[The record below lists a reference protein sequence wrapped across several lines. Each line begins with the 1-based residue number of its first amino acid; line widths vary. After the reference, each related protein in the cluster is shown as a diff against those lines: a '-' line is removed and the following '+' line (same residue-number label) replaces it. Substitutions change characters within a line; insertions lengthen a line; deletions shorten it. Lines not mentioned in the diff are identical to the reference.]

1 MVDTKED
8 GTITEEIKEK
18 TVKKKI
24 VKKKIV
30 KKEAVKKKAVKE
42 KAVKEK
48 VVKKKVVK
56 KKTTKKET
64 CTKKTTK
71 KSESKTNSISKKSTS
86 SESGQPEFNLALVG
100 HVDHGK
106 TTLTERLS
114 GKWTDTHSEELKR
127 GITIRLGYA
136 DVSIYKCDK
145 CDFFTT
151 KERCIKCNSPATFQR
166 KLSLVDAPGHES
178 LMATMLSGAAIV
190 DGAILMVA
198 ANEKC
203 PQPQTK
209 EHLMALQISGIKN
222 MIIVQNKIDLVSR
235 EEALKN
241 YKQIKEFLSDTDYKD
256 APIIPVS
263 ARTNVNID
271 ILVEAIQEYLPT
283 PERDLKKDPLMLVA
297 RSFDIN
303 KPGIKP
309 AKLVGGVLGGTV
321 KQGIF
326 KVGNELEIAPGYMV
340 EEKNQKVWKVLKTK
354 ITKIFS
360 GGVPVDEIRP
370 GGSMAFG
377 TTLDPTIVKSDALTG
392 SLVGL
397 PGKLPQVHSKIMLD
411 TFLLE
416 RVVGSKEETEV
427 KPLAKN
433 EVLMLNVNS
442 AATVGIVVDPSKKNT
457 TCALKK
463 PVCANIGDRITIS
476 RRVGDRFRLIG
487 YGILK

>member
-1 MVDTKED
+1 MAKKKDIVQKAEKEVKKATRNKVSGGSKNQSGFSEPAKKNVKKDSGKTKEN
-8 GTITEEIKEK
+8 
-18 TVKKKI
+18 
-24 VKKKIV
+24 
-30 KKEAVKKKAVKE
+30 
-42 KAVKEK
+42 
-48 VVKKKVVK
+48 
-56 KKTTKKET
+56 KET
-64 CTKKTTK
+64 NSKPATKIDNSKNVKT
-71 KSESKTNSISKKSTS
+71 S
-86 SESGQPEFNLALVG
+86 QPEFNLALVG

-114 GKWTDTHSEELKR
+114 GKWTDTHSEELKK

-136 DVSIYKCDK
+136 DFSIYKCNK
-145 CDFFTT
+145 CNFYTT
-151 KERCIKCNSPATFQR
+151 KEKCLKCNGAATFLR

-190 DGAILMVA
+190 DGALLLIA

-222 MIIVQNKIDLVSR
+222 VIIIQNKIDLVTH

-241 YKQIKEFLSDTDYKD
+241 YQQIKDFLAETDYRD
-256 APIIPVS
+256 APIIPLS

-271 ILVEAIQEYLPT
+271 VLIEAIQEYLVT
-283 PERDLKKDPLMLVA
+283 PERDLNQEPLMLVA

-309 AKLVGGVLGGTV
+309 SQLVGGVLGGTV
-321 KQGIF
+321 KQGKF
-326 KVGNELEIAPGYMV
+326 KVGDEIEIAPGYMV
-340 EEKNQKVWKVLKTK
+340 EEKNKKVWKSLLTK
-354 ITKIFS
+354 ITQIFS
-360 GGVPVDEIRP
+360 GGVSVKEILP
-370 GGSMAFG
+370 GGSMALS
-377 TTLDPTIVKSDALTG
+377 TTLDPTIVKSDSLTG

-397 PGKLPQVHSKIMLD
+397 PGKLPPVHYQITLD
-411 TFLLE
+411 TNLLT
-416 RVVGSKEETEV
+416 RVVGVKEETEV

-433 EVLMLNVNS
+433 EILMLNVNS
-442 AATVGIVVDPSKKNT
+442 AATVGIVVNPSKKNT
-457 TCALKK
+457 TCVLKK
-463 PVCANIGDRITIS
+463 PICANPGEKITIS